1 MYKKTLFTLGLSLI
15 VLFAAAQDVRQMS
28 LQEATDYALEH
39 NQNIINAKLDI
50 DVAEGVVKENIATGL
65 PQVNANLDLAYNFSL
80 PVSFLPSEFIPG
92 APPGEQVAVAFGTK
106 YSGNASVGATQMLF
120 DGVFFVGL
128 EAAKTYQELSTKNHV
143 KSKIDVA
150 EAVSKAYY
158 TVLVNRLTLELVE
171 KNYGRLDTLLSET
184 NEMYKNGFAEK
195 IDVSRVQV
203 QYNNIKIN
211 QENSRRMLVIAESIL
226 KFQLGMPINEE
237 MELTDELTQNMFD
250 DAIDNSFAFEQRVE
264 YSILQT
270 QEKLAI
276 LDIKRT
282 KVEYLPK
289 LDLYAS
295 LGAIAGTGS
304 GASLFNIGNEWF
316 DFGLAG
322 VKMSIPVFDGLRK
335 QRVLQQKKA
344 KLEQVQNNFDL
355 LENSINLE
363 IEQTHVT
370 YENSVKFMNVQL
382 ENMELSKEVYEI
394 TKEKYQAGVG
404 SNLEVITADAEYKE
418 AQTNFFV
425 ALYNALIAKV
435 DYQKSIGKLL

>member
-1 MYKKTLFTLGLSLI
+1 M
-15 VLFAAAQDVRQMS
+15 VLLAVAQDAKQMS
-28 LQEATDYALEH
+28 LQQATDYALEH
-39 NQNIINAKLDI
+39 NQTILNAQLDI

-65 PQVNANLDLAYNFSL
+65 PQINANLDLAYNFAL

-106 YSGNASVGATQMLF
+106 YSGNASVGASQMVF

-128 EAAKTYQELSTKNHV
+128 EAAKTYKELSTKNHI
-143 KSKIDVA
+143 KSKIDVV

-158 TVLVNRLTLELVE
+158 TVLVNKLTLDLVE
-171 KNYGRLDTLLSET
+171 KNYGRLDTLLQET
-184 NEMYKNGFAEK
+184 KDMYENGFAEK
-195 IDVSRVQV
+195 IDVSRIQV
-203 QYNNIKIN
+203 QFNNIKVN
-211 QENSRRMLVIAESIL
+211 QENTIRVLGIAESLL
-226 KFQLGMPINEE
+226 KFQIGMPINEDII
-237 MELTDELTQNMFD
+237 LTDELTLDMFN
-250 DAIDNSFAFEQRVE
+250 DAIDNSFGYEQRVE

-270 QEKLAI
+270 QERLAL

-289 LDLYAS
+289 VDLYAT

-304 GASLFNIGNEWF
+304 SASLFNIGNEWF

-322 VKMSIPVFDGLRK
+322 VRMNLPVFDGLRK
-335 QRVLQQKKA
+335 HRVLQQKKA
-344 KLEQVQNNFDL
+344 KLAQVHNNYSL
-355 LENSINLE
+355 LKNSINLE
-363 IEQTHVT
+363 IEQKKVA
-370 YENSVKFMNVQL
+370 YENSVKIMNVQL
-382 ENMELSKEVYEI
+382 ENMKLSQEVYDI

-404 SNLEVITADAEYKE
+404 SNIEVITADADYKE

-435 DYQKSIGKLL
+435 DYKKSIGKLL